1 MLFVYHGNN
10 VAARRQALG
19 KLRSGL
25 LKKRPEAEIFEID
38 ADGFSV
44 ERIEEL
50 TDGRGLFEEKYI
62 IFLFHVLSTDHGQE
76 ALMERLEIMQA
87 AEHVFV
93 LIEEGLEK
101 KHQKKIEKHAEA
113 VQEFADQKATKDFK
127 PFPLSDAY
135 GKRDK
140 RAAWIE
146 LQKARDA
153 EQAAESIHGVLAWQT
168 RLMLLAKECKT
179 AEEAGESAYPFKK
192 SQGFARNF
200 TTDELVDNTE
210 RLVRTYHEAHRGQHD
225 LYDAV
230 EQFLLEL

>member
-25 LKKRPEAEIFEID
+25 LEKRSAAEVFEID
-38 ADGFSV
+38 ADDFSI

-50 TDGRGLFEEKYI
+50 TAGRGLFEEKYI
-62 IFLFHVLSTDHGQE
+62 VFLFHVLSVDHGQE
-76 ALMERLEIMQA
+76 ALLERLEVMQT

-93 LIEEGLEK
+93 LVEDEIDKKHEK
-101 KHQKKIEKHAEA
+101 KLKPHAEA
-113 VQEFADQKATKDFK
+113 IQKFSDQKKAKEFK

-140 RAAWIE
+140 RAAWVE
-146 LQKARDA
+146 LQKARVA
-153 EQAAESIHGVLAWQT
+153 AQAPESIHGVLAWQT

-179 AEEAGESAYPFKK
+179 AEAAGESGYPFKK
-192 SQGFARNF
+192 AQGFARNF
-200 TTDELVDNTE
+200 TIDELVDNTE
-210 RLVRTYHEAHRGQHD
+210 RLVRTYHEAHRGQYD